1 MTEWDS
7 HVEERDIM
15 RKRQVIQEAELIDYI
30 HVGQGQN

>member
-7 HVEERDIM
+7 HVEERNIM
-15 RKRQVIQEAELIDYI
+15 RKWEVIQETELIDYI